1 VARQLISAPTNSCKI
16 RSNVRGAK
24 NRLLPKENMGMRMAL
39 ETWFD
44 TDGIRPRILG
54 EFEDAALIEVAG
66 SGGPRL
72 SQKTVALTMEPAAFP
87 RQTPAGGAS
96 IGTGSSSGSAGSTGS
111 SARFE
116 GDLLHR
122 MVENRRADFD
132 RRPFLL
138 HLNQDDSA
146 RMQHQGKSERCDD
159 RPFARRF
166 VRRNERH
173 NASSLPSVSCWRS
186 PYPDHAS
193 VRRYLRTPQC
203 CSLHIVFR
211 REG

>member
-1 VARQLISAPTNSCKI
+1 
-16 RSNVRGAK
+16 
-24 NRLLPKENMGMRMAL
+24 MH
-39 ETWFD
+39 
-44 TDGIRPRILG
+44 
-54 EFEDAALIEVAG
+54 EDSFSKKAI
-66 SGGPRL
+66 
-72 SQKTVALTMEPAAFP
+72 ALTMELGGVPS
-87 RQTPAGGAS
+87 TNSGGGAS

-138 HLNQDDSA
+138 HPDQDDSA
-146 RMQHQGKSERCDD
+146 RMQHQGKNERCDD
-159 RPFARRF
+159 CPFARRF
-166 VRRNERH
+166 VRRCGRH
-173 NASSLPSVSCWRS
+173 NASSLRSVSCSRS